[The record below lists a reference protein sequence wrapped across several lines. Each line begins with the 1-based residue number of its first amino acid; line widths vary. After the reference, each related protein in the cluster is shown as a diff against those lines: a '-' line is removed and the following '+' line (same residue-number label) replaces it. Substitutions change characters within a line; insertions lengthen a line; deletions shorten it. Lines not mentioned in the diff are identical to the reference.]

1 MFLQTLYV
9 ISKYATISIKRFQ
22 LKMLQQLFHHIKT
35 MTVINNIQELNL
47 IQSTMITTSTQIQ
60 RVMMKTTMTLLI
72 TQLHQ
77 IKLMMLFKI
86 LLDIT
91 NKINQII

>member
-1 MFLQTLYV
+1 
-9 ISKYATISIKRFQ
+9 
-22 LKMLQQLFHHIKT
+22 MLQQLFHHIKT

-77 IKLMMLFKI
+77 IKVMMLFKI

-91 NKINQII
+91 KKINQII